1 MAINKKLIHFQNKST
16 FNAQLKAGNL
26 KDTSIVFIKDTQ
38 EIWTHGQ
45 LYSKN
50 ELQEALQN
58 LSNNGIILVVK
69 QFLMFSLYEIIIQY
83 EEYKVFFIPC
93 DTARPG
99 FRLRNGDSCIE
110 QKQ

>member
-1 MAINKKLIHFQNKST
+1 MLVYFYRRYRLSDYIKLKEKFNFVFWILLITTLVTYYYNNMAINKKLIHFQNKST

-58 LSNNGIILVVK
+58 LSNNVIILLVK
-69 QFLMFSLYEIIIQY
+69 SF
-83 EEYKVFFIPC
+83 
-93 DTARPG
+93 
-99 FRLRNGDSCIE
+99 
-110 QKQ
+110 